1 LSAHIPIKL
10 KKKNLGWVNKCNV
23 KLFES
28 SDLKKGF
35 ISFKELKKFLRNK
48 NRLSQI
54 LSEFNIKKYEYCP
67 IFEYESLNPK
77 TKFNHKLR
85 FGNQKLVDIERRF
98 LPIFGLPAY
107 GVHCNAWSKFKNSTI
122 IHFAIRSKRIRKFP
136 GFSDNLVAGGQP
148 SKISIKKNLEKEA
161 YEEAGL
167 KPNIVKLAQQGNVIH
182 YYHNEKKNFSS
193 AIIFV
198 YDLKLD
204 KNTKFKNID
213 GEVSDFFSL
222 DIQNIFTILDSNA
235 LKPNCVIPLAD
246 FFLRIA
252 GDYFPKSGILEIK
265 KILKVDE

>member
-1 LSAHIPIKL
+1 M
-10 KKKNLGWVNKCNV
+10 
-23 KLFES
+23 
-28 SDLKKGF
+28 
-35 ISFKELKKFLRNK
+35 
-48 NRLSQI
+48 
-54 LSEFNIKKYEYCP
+54 
-67 IFEYESLNPK
+67 
-77 TKFNHKLR
+77 
-85 FGNQKLVDIERRF
+85 
-98 LPIFGLPAY
+98 
-107 GVHCNAWSKFKNSTI
+107 
-122 IHFAIRSKRIRKFP
+122 
-136 GFSDNLVAGGQP
+136 
-148 SKISIKKNLEKEA
+148 
-161 YEEAGL
+161 
-167 KPNIVKLAQQGNVIH
+167 AQQGNVIH